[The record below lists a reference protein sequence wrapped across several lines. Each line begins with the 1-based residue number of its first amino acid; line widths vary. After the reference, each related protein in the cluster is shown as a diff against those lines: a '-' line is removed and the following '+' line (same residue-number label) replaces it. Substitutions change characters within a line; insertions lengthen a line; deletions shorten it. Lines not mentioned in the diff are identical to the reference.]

1 MPPKSEES
9 IFNSAVDGERYQGIA
24 TQSGEYRI
32 RIYLMRAHARRN
44 ATGKYQLILVK

>member
-32 RIYLMRAHARRN
+32 RVYLMRAHARRN
-44 ATGKYQLILVK
+44 ATEKYQLILVK